1 MAQAT
6 ADRITMN
13 TNSPIRTLFTL
24 LAATAGLAWHG
35 AALAAPAPTSIADF
49 GNDWY
54 FGDTNNATGVSGVVY
69 WDVVTDAGSTYFV
82 FSITNTTGDG
92 SRITGFAWDWPVG
105 QALAAGPGNTYS
117 SLGWLFRFGNQKLPG
132 EDSNFDVCTF
142 PSPNCQAGGSGTSVT
157 STSAFNYSWVKLAGA
172 ATSEDFAEIR
182 ACLRFV
188 GITTGRGTATSD
200 VACVSDRPE
209 FDVSEP
215 STLGLLGLGLVAAG
229 FARRRWL
236 A

>member
-1 MAQAT
+1 
-6 ADRITMN
+6 MN
-13 TNSPIRTLFTL
+13 TQKRIRTFFTL
-24 LAATAGLAWHG
+24 LAATSGLALSG
-35 AALAAPAPTSIADF
+35 ASLAAPAPTSIADF
-49 GNDWY
+49 DNDWY

-92 SRITGFAWDWPVG
+92 SRITGFAWDWPAG
-105 QALAAGPGNTYS
+105 QGVAAGPGNTYS
-117 SLGWLFRFGNQKLPG
+117 SLGWLFGFGNQQLPG
-132 EDSNFDVCTF
+132 ESPNFDVCTY
-142 PSPNCQAGGSGTSVT
+142 PSPNCTAGGSDGIT

-172 ATSEDFAEIR
+172 ATSEDFADIR

-188 GITTGRGTATSD
+188 SITTGRGTATSD
-200 VACVSDRPE
+200 VACVSDRPD
-209 FDVSEP
+209 FDVPEP

-229 FARRRWL
+229 FARRRRL

>member
-1 MAQAT
+1 MTQAT

-13 TNSPIRTLFTL
+13 TNRPKRTLFTL

-49 GNDWY
+49 DNDWY

-105 QALAAGPGNTYS
+105 QALASGPGNTYS
-117 SLGWLFRFGNQKLPG
+117 SLGWLFRFGNQRLPG

-142 PSPNCQAGGSGTSVT
+142 PSPNC
-157 STSAFNYSWVKLAGA
+157 
-172 ATSEDFAEIR
+172 
-182 ACLRFV
+182 
-188 GITTGRGTATSD
+188 
-200 VACVSDRPE
+200 
-209 FDVSEP
+209 
-215 STLGLLGLGLVAAG
+215 
-229 FARRRWL
+229 
-236 A
+236 